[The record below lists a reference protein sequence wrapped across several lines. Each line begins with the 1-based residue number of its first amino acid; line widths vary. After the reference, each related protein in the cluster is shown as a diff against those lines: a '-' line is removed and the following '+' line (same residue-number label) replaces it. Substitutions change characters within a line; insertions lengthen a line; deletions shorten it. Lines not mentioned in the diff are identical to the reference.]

1 MQSPSFILHFSGGC
15 GCWTYSLFVSKEAF
29 EARLFY
35 CLRNSYVY
43 IIYFDKI
50 HLPFPPP
57 QFFPYFSHHIF
68 LSTLCAALF
77 YKTLETFGNVC
88 FCMSVGKSTRVRVT
102 SQRPHSQENRLFPY
116 PTINC
121 HGPSAGGGN
130 SWAPSLWMTLFG
142 WLDFMQVL
150 GIQSQ
155 LLWVN
160 VCNCLVIFRKHCRC
174 LLPLVLTSSL
184 SCPLFHNDAWVL
196 GRRVWYK
203 CPI

>member
-1 MQSPSFILHFSGGC
+1 MQSPSFILHFSGGY

-121 HGPSAGGGN
+121 PRPLCWRWEFLSPFPMNDSIWMAWFHAGLRH
-130 SWAPSLWMTLFG
+130 SVPATVS
-142 WLDFMQVL
+142 
-150 GIQSQ
+150 
-155 LLWVN
+155 
-160 VCNCLVIFRKHCRC
+160 
-174 LLPLVLTSSL
+174 
-184 SCPLFHNDAWVL
+184 
-196 GRRVWYK
+196 
-203 CPI
+203 